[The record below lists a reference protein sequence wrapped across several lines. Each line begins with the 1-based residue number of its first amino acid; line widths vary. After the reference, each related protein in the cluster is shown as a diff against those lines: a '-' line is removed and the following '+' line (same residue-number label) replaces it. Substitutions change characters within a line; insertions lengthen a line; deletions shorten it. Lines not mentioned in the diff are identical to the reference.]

1 MSSSRRKIIHCDADC
16 FFAAIEM
23 RDDTSL
29 KGIPLAVGG
38 DPSKRGVVS
47 TCNYEARAF
56 GVHSAMASAYAKK
69 LCPQLIIVPHSM
81 AKYRVAAQ
89 QLKSIF
95 SDYTDLVE
103 PLSLDEAFMDVSDS
117 DSYCGSATLIAKEI
131 RRRVE
136 REVGITVSA
145 GISSNKFL
153 AKVASDWDKPNG
165 LTVIEPSRIVS
176 FMKGLPIKYIPG
188 VGKKTQAKL
197 QNLGIF
203 TCSDILPL
211 EKMLLT
217 QHFGKFGVRLYQLA
231 RGEDNRLV
239 EPSRDRKSVSIEKT
253 VDQDILPGDSQPLLA
268 ELYHGLQERIL
279 HLPKSKQLFFK
290 VFVKIKFS
298 DFSKT
303 TIETTTQ
310 KLLLDVCEQLFDEA
324 WQRHQ
329 KPIRLIGI
337 GVRLLP
343 ESHRAERGKCQ
354 LDLFASMLLD
364 KK

>member
-1 MSSSRRKIIHCDADC
+1 MSSQQRKIIHCDADC

-23 RDDTSL
+23 RDDPSL
-29 KGIPLAVGG
+29 RGVPMAVGG
-38 DPSKRGVVS
+38 DPSRRGVIS

-81 AKYRVAAQ
+81 PKYRIAAQ
-89 QLKSIF
+89 QLKHIF

-117 DSYCGSATLIAKEI
+117 DCFHGSATLMAQDIC
-131 RRRVE
+131 RRVE
-136 REVGITVSA
+136 NDIGITVSA

-165 LTVIEPSRIVS
+165 LTVIEPSRITF
-176 FMKGLPIKYIPG
+176 FMENLPIKCIPG

-197 QNLGIF
+197 QHLGVY

-211 EKMLLT
+211 EKIMLI
-217 QHFGKFGVRLYQLA
+217 QHFGKFGHRLYDFA
-231 RGEDNRLV
+231 RGEDNRV
-239 EPSRDRKSVSIEKT
+239 VQPHRDRKSVSIEKT
-253 VDQDILPGDSQPLLA
+253 VVQDILPTECRPLLT
-268 ELYHGLQERIL
+268 ELHQGLQDRIQC
-279 HLPKSKQLFFK
+279 LPKNKQLFYK
-290 VFVKIKFS
+290 VFIKIKFS

-310 KLLLDVCEQLFDEA
+310 QLLFEVCEKLFQEA
-324 WQRHQ
+324 WERHK
-329 KPIRLIGI
+329 KPIRLLGI

-343 ESHRAERGKCQ
+343 GVDADDGLEHQ
-354 LDLFASMLLD
+354 LDLFTAY
-364 KK
+364 